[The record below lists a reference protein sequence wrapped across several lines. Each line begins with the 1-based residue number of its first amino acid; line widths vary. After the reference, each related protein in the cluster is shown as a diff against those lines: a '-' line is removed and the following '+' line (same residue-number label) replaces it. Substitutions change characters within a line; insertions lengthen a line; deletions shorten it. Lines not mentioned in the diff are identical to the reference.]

1 MTGCCTLGAGR
12 NFTACEFFPRK
23 FAEVGGHVRCTN
35 RSKHAS
41 DAEYLTLAAAAAQL
55 LVENSVGSG
64 RNRQESNDPN
74 LLRAD
79 EFVYPAAPA
88 DFARKK
94 GVHKVRQ
101 VEEWHE
107 KGE

>member
-41 DAEYLTLAAAAAQL
+41 DAEFLTLAAAAQL

-64 RNRQESNDPN
+64 GTVKNQTIRICCGLMSSYTRPRQRI
-74 LLRAD
+74 LRVSK
-79 EFVYPAAPA
+79 EFTK
-88 DFARKK
+88 FAR
-94 GVHKVRQ
+94 
-101 VEEWHE
+101 
-107 KGE
+107 